1 MYTNGAWAYA
11 RLTDNDMFISLSI
24 KRFETLAE
32 FVSPEF
38 TIFHEFGHYQIAKRF
53 DEHYDEYG
61 YEKIELKA
69 DRYGLFALIRML
81 DHNME
86 YKTISNLEKH
96 KSFTNTLKAMIA
108 QNVKPDMES
117 AERKEVYT
125 KIVNCIFK
133 MHDWDNIYKNVSEL

>member
-1 MYTNGAWAYA
+1 
-11 RLTDNDMFISLSI
+11 MFISLSI

-96 KSFTNTLKAMIA
+96 KIFTNTLKAMIA

-117 AERKEVYT
+117 AERKEVYS
-125 KIVNCIFK
+125 KIVNCVFK
-133 MHDWDNIYKNVSEL
+133 MHNWDNIYKNVSEL